1 MPNDKIGKALEG
13 ILEKFYLNMDI
24 MDKSE
29 DYAMAEVIL
38 SKLPEDYGQQ
48 FRRECMAK
56 LIDRM
61 LQNTSDWKEIFESI
75 MYLFGD
81 NLDLHVEFWEKVAD
95 GINSMISTELVE
107 WLSRLQLLLPLEL
120 GQRLYHAKVRL
131 INKKFEINTM

>member
-1 MPNDKIGKALEG
+1 
-13 ILEKFYLNMDI
+13 
-24 MDKSE
+24 
-29 DYAMAEVIL
+29 
-38 SKLPEDYGQQ
+38 
-48 FRRECMAK
+48 MAK

-95 GINSMISTELVE
+95 GINSMISTELAE

-120 GQRLYHAKVRL
+120 GQRIYHAKVRL
-131 INKKFEINTM
+131 INKKFEINTMQY

>member
-1 MPNDKIGKALEG
+1 
-13 ILEKFYLNMDI
+13 
-24 MDKSE
+24 
-29 DYAMAEVIL
+29 
-38 SKLPEDYGQQ
+38 
-48 FRRECMAK
+48 
-56 LIDRM
+56 M

-131 INKKFEINTM
+131 INKKFEINTMYNIEIFWGKNLTPPPPKKKFKISSIIFRVAKKAQTAPIKLKRSF

>member
-1 MPNDKIGKALEG
+1 MPYDKIGKALEG

-29 DYAMAEVIL
+29 DYAMSEVIL
-38 SKLPEDYGQQ
+38 SKLSEDYGQQ

-56 LIDRM
+56 LPDRI

-75 MYLFGD
+75 MY
-81 NLDLHVEFWEKVAD
+81 
-95 GINSMISTELVE
+95 
-107 WLSRLQLLLPLEL
+107 QLLLPLEL

-131 INKKFEINTM
+131 INKKFEINTMWY

>member
-1 MPNDKIGKALEG
+1 MPNDKVGKALEG

-48 FRRECMAK
+48 FRREYMAK

-81 NLDLHVEFWEKVAD
+81 NLDLYVEFWEKVAD
-95 GINSMISTELVE
+95 DINSMISTELVE

-131 INKKFEINTM
+131 INKKFEINAM